1 MILLYLHNFSY
12 MIKKDNMIK
21 IGILKESANESR
33 VSALPELVGAFQKLN
48 AEVWVEANAGNLAFM
63 SDKQYTDQGAQ
74 IVSRNQIL
82 ENADVLFV
90 INPPDFDDLKKIPA
104 GRILVSAMQPLI
116 NKELVLY
123 LKDTKITS
131 FSMDTIPRITRA
143 QDKDILSSMATIAG
157 YKAVLDAAM
166 HLPQF
171 FPMFMTAAGTIKPAK
186 VLVLGAGVA
195 GLQAIATAKRLGAQ
209 VEAFDVRAEVKEQ
222 VESLG
227 AKFVM
232 VEGAKEDKNAGGY
245 AIEQSDEYKRKQQ
258 ELVQEK
264 SAQANVVIT
273 TAQIPGRKAPILVTA
288 QTVSKMK
295 PGSVIV
301 DLAAS
306 SGGNC
311 ELTLNNEVVQKHGVT
326 IIGKTDYPATMPLH
340 ASQMYGKNLYNFFK
354 LLVNKDGQLYY
365 DWADEIVKQTCIT
378 FDGQLMNDRIKSMYN
393 L

>member
-171 FPMFMTAAGTIKPAK
+171 FSMFMTAAGTIKPAK